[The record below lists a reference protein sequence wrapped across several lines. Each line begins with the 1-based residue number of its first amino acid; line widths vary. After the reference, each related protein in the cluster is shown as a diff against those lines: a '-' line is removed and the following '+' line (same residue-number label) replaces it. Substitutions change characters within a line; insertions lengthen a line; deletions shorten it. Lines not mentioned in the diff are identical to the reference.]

1 MHLIET
7 ISELEQLG
15 RELQGESLVAA
26 DTEAAGYH
34 RYRDRL
40 CLLQLSTRDRTWIV
54 DTMALGSLNPIA
66 DAFEEPGVEMV
77 FHDADYDLRLLD
89 RDFGVQVRGLF
100 DTKIAARFVGEE
112 SFGLA
117 TLLEEE
123 LGVSLE
129 KKHQRADWAKRPL
142 SPELL
147 EYAAMDT
154 RYLPQLRDLF
164 RERLQELGR
173 FHWAEEEFRIQE
185 RTRWTLPEEDGTGYL
200 RLKGARDLSGRS
212 LAALRELVAWRE
224 GVAAERDLAPFRV
237 LTNQVLLETARRL
250 PRDPN
255 GLESVPGLSPANA
268 RRWGKPLLGAVARAV
283 SLPEAE
289 LPRFPKSPPRPRRDP
304 EMEARIERLK
314 EARDRQAERLCLE
327 RGFLMPRS
335 QMEDVARTAPRTQE
349 ELAAIEGIRR
359 WQVEALGE
367 ALVEALSVN
376 GEPRPETGRSHGR

>member
-77 FHDADYDLRLLD
+77 FHDADYDLGSWTATSVSRCAGCSTRRSRRASWARSPSAWPPAGGGAGRL
-89 RDFGVQVRGLF
+89 
-100 DTKIAARFVGEE
+100 AGEE
-112 SFGLA
+112 APAGGLGEA
-117 TLLEEE
+117 PPE
-123 LGVSLE
+123 
-129 KKHQRADWAKRPL
+129 
-142 SPELL
+142 PELL

-200 RLKGARDLSGRS
+200 RLKGARDLTGRS

-224 GVAAERDLAPFRV
+224 GV
-237 LTNQVLLETARRL
+237 RR
-250 PRDPN
+250 
-255 GLESVPGLSPANA
+255 SAT
-268 RRWGKPLLGAVARAV
+268 WH
-283 SLPEAE
+283 
-289 LPRFPKSPPRPRRDP
+289 
-304 EMEARIERLK
+304 
-314 EARDRQAERLCLE
+314 
-327 RGFLMPRS
+327 RS
-335 QMEDVARTAPRTQE
+335 
-349 ELAAIEGIRR
+349 G
-359 WQVEALGE
+359 
-367 ALVEALSVN
+367 S
-376 GEPRPETGRSHGR
+376 